1 MGRFK
6 RFIVQLYVMLRHPSS
21 IRLKL
26 KGIRY
31 DHFCE
36 LNKKW
41 IKDAGIKTVIDV
53 GANVGDFAKIVREV
67 LPSAKIYSF
76 EPLPDCFE
84 KMKNALPGDKN
95 FFPVNLAAGSKE
107 DTLKF
112 YRSFHSPSSS
122 FLEMED
128 LHKEAFPQSQQG
140 QSAEPIDVKVS
151 TLDSI
156 FADKNPE
163 RNIFLKIDVQG
174 FEKEVMAGAPEILS
188 KTSIVL
194 IEMSFVKLYKNL
206 PLFHDIYTAMY
217 NHGFKFRGNL
227 AQMVHPGTG
236 EVVQV
241 DAIFVRE

>member
-1 MGRFK
+1 MGRLK

-26 KGIRY
+26 KGIKY

-41 IKDAGIKTVIDV
+41 IIDSGIKTVIDV
-53 GANVGDFAKIVREV
+53 GANVGDFAKIIREV
-67 LPSAKIYSF
+67 LPQARIYSL

-84 KMKNALPGDKN
+84 KMKLALRNDKN
-95 FFPVNLAAGSKE
+95 FFPLNIAAGSKE

-128 LHKEAFPQSQQG
+128 LHKRAFPQSSEG
-140 QSAEPIDVKVS
+140 QSPEPINVNVN
-151 TLDSI
+151 TLDKI
-156 FADKNPE
+156 FSDIQPEKN
-163 RNIFLKIDVQG
+163 ILLKIDVQG
-174 FEKEVMAGAPEILS
+174 FEAEVINGASGLLS
-188 KTSIVL
+188 ITTIVL

-206 PLFHDIYTAMY
+206 PLFHDIYTLMY
-217 NHGFKFRGNL
+217 AQGFKFRGTL
-227 AQMVHPGTG
+227 AQMLQADTG
-236 EVVQV
+236 EVVQI
-241 DAIFVRE
+241 DAIFIKE